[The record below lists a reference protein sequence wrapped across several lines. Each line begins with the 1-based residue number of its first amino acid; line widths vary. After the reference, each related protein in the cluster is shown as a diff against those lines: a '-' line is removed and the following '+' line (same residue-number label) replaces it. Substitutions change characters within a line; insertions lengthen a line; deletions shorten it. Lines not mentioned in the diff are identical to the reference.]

1 MKNFLVT
8 LIFVIL
14 SFTPLFSVQA
24 QEEDTVTIRELQRNI
39 QNLNEEKESKWE
51 NFRQE
56 NGKINDFI
64 EAKIGNEELQKIEE
78 IVNSYYIKKEELE
91 KSIAEKTKGGESK
104 KEIKDEL
111 LKIKLDL
118 YKKLVP
124 YIKKDQ
130 LQEYLSYIKWNIET
144 EQEDKNIKEEII
156 KNQEIIDKKVSLIKE
171 KIEENKKVL
180 EVKIEEAVKKKLDE
194 KINKILNN
202 GNFKALQLTSKKSIF
217 ESTLEKMTAKKETLK
232 KIENK
237 TSIVQKK
244 IEVYEIVEDK
254 LKEVMYGFE

>member
-14 SFTPLFSVQA
+14 SFTPFFSVQA
-24 QEEDTVTIRELQRNI
+24 QEDTVTIRELQRNI

-64 EAKIGNEELQKIEE
+64 EAKIGNDELQKIEE
-78 IVNSYYIKKEELE
+78 IVNNYYTKKEELE
-91 KSIAEKTKGGESK
+91 KSIAEKTKGWEST

-180 EVKIEEAVKKKLDE
+180 EVKIEEAVKQKLNE

-202 GNFKALQLTSKKSIF
+202 GNFKVLQLTSKKSIF
-217 ESTLEKMTAKKETLK
+217 ESTLEKITAKKETLE

-254 LKEVMYGFE
+254 LKEVMNGFE